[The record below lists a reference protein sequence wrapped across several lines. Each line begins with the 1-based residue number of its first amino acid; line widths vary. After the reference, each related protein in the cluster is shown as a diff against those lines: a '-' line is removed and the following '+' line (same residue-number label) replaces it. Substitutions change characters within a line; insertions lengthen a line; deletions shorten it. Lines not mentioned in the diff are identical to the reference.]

1 MDTDIHPQVRRYLNA
16 TPISRRI
23 PQTLDTIGDLEKL
36 IKKVQHTWS
45 SGEVDYLHIAWHL
58 QGITQDAWRW
68 TEALPHLLVDVLIT
82 HTTTSNG
89 GGVL

>member
-1 MDTDIHPQVRRYLNA
+1 MDTDLHPQVLRYLHT

-23 PQTLDTIGDLEKL
+23 PQTLDTSSDLEKL

-45 SGEVDYLHIAWHL
+45 SGEVAHLHIAWHL
-58 QGITQDAWRW
+58 QGITQHAWRW
-68 TEALPHLLVDVLIT
+68 TEALPHLLADVLIT
-82 HTTTSNG
+82 HTTTNNG